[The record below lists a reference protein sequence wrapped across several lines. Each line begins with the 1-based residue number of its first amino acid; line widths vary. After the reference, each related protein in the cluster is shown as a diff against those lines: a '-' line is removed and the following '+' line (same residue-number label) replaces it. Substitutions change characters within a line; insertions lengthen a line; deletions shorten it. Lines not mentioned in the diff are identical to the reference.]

1 MLKKKAAVVIL
12 WEKSAANC
20 CKSQCS
26 HASAMVSIFKCAF
39 YASKMLFCF
48 FCPCVPRHS
57 GHIND
62 GILQH
67 LKNSKG
73 FLEELIFSMVAVLRV
88 VFSVGHNKPQSSPF
102 IQIAKLARSPPEITR
117 ISVSAFADLNKSRQG
132 HLIGVE

>member
-1 MLKKKAAVVIL
+1 
-12 WEKSAANC
+12 
-20 CKSQCS
+20 
-26 HASAMVSIFKCAF
+26 MVSIFKCAF
-39 YASKMLFCF
+39 SASKMLFFF

-67 LKNSKG
+67 LKK
-73 FLEELIFSMVAVLRV
+73 LKRVLREIDIQHGGSAAGCL
-88 VFSVGHNKPQSSPF
+88 SVGHNKPQSSPF